1 MLAFYHP
8 DQQLHDPQ
16 QFMRSGRIAAPQDL
30 PARTE
35 ALLGALMARGIAPR
49 MPHDCGVDPLL
60 AVHTA
65 DYLAF
70 LDTAYARWQ
79 GLPGAG
85 IEVLPNAFPYWS
97 GRPDRDARPPCRSTS
112 VIAQAGWY
120 MGDLA
125 VPLGP
130 HTWRSTLR
138 SAQTAVAAADA
149 ILAGSRVAY
158 ALCRPSGHHARPDR
172 ASGFCYVNNSAVA
185 AARLRTRHAKV
196 AVLDVDTHHGDGTQE
211 IFYRRADVLTVS
223 IHTDPTGYYP
233 FFTGYADETGSG
245 AGQGHN
251 LNLPLPPGS
260 GGEVFLGALDGA
272 LALIRAFAPGALV
285 VAQGFDAHRQ
295 DPLGVLGLTT
305 DDFGDIARRI
315 VALRLPTVLV
325 QEGGYAVD
333 VIGDCLGAVIDGFGA
348 TA

>member
-65 DYLAF
+65 DY
-70 LDTAYARWQ
+70 TAYARWQ

-315 VALRLPTVLV
+315 AAIGLPTVLV

-333 VIGDCLGAVIDGFGA
+333 VIGDGLGAVIDGLGA